1 MRLSTRGE
9 YGVRA
14 MVALAARYGAG
25 PVSLAEIAA
34 QEGISLSYLEQ
45 LVGPLRQAGLLESV
59 RGAAGGYRLS
69 REPAAITVGEVVRPL
84 EEIALVECVDAPD
97 KEVCCERRDTCTTR
111 LVWERLRDSIATAL
125 DSLTLADLC
134 PRAA

>member
-1 MRLSTRGE
+1 
-9 YGVRA
+9 